1 MKKRLEKT
9 QNFQHHD
16 KQEMD
21 MKTKMTK
28 NLYKKDGIFTKEILI
43 KHRQRIKQ
51 TRKQVFSR
59 IDKNKHRIPAF
70 LECCF
75 EMGMKYKSEHRQ
87 IQDGCDEGGADDGV
101 QLIWGRGVR
110 TKEMPMMANV

>member
-1 MKKRLEKT
+1 LDIKIKKKSKKH
-9 QNFQHHD
+9 NVQHHD
-16 KQEMD
+16 KQETD
-21 MKTKMTK
+21 TKMKMIK

-59 IDKNKHRIPAF
+59 IDKNKHRTPVF

-75 EMGMKYKSEHRQ
+75 EMGMKYKSEHR
-87 IQDGCDEGGADDGV
+87 
-101 QLIWGRGVR
+101 
-110 TKEMPMMANV
+110 